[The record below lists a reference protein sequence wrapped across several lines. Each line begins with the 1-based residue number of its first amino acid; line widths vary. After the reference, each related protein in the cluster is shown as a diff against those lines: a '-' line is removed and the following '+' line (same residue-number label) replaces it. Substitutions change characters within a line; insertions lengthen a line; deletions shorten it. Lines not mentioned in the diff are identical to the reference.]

1 MRYSIGEGSTVQY
14 STDQNITVHYTT
26 QQHTTVERR
35 RTFDSICKF
44 EDFWCHLRR
53 VWQIYDSSRFFASIP
68 TLWGNSYVDF
78 LAVQYT
84 CSTEYYRVDGGIK
97 LLHRS

>member
-1 MRYSIGEGSTVQY
+1 MTCKKKEIKLSISRFKHVRLLNKMRYSIGEGSTVQY

-44 EDFWCHLRR
+44 EDF
-53 VWQIYDSSRFFASIP
+53 
-68 TLWGNSYVDF
+68 
-78 LAVQYT
+78 
-84 CSTEYYRVDGGIK
+84 
-97 LLHRS
+97 